1 MVIVIVAVVAVHVPA
16 LLGSLRTCGRFSVVV
31 VVKEDDNDDD
41 TDDKFAEMI
50 LFLTVEE
57 DGTAAVVQT

>member
-1 MVIVIVAVVAVHVPA
+1 MVLIVIVVDVSVPA
-16 LLGSLRTCGRFSVVV
+16 VFGSFPRRFAVVV
-31 VVKEDDNDDD
+31 VVKDDD
-41 TDDKFAEMI
+41 DDKDDKFAEII